1 MHTLLFRS
9 ADRVFG
15 STNDFRITLPY
26 LAALAN
32 ADVWCVKIERVII
45 PKNDSFSLWYSS
57 SSTALLPPTNKVFVD
72 DYIEIHLD
80 FGAASKSYDSRTK
93 GQRIAHLVGARTIT
107 GSQIMTSFPDEAVKY
122 HVSRPNL
129 NELHVRVVNKRNE
142 PATVLQVND
151 FPTLTDP
158 PPDISSKEV
167 AIPEWVFVMTIEPVE
182 KYDS

>member
-15 STNDFRITLPY
+15 TTNDYRITLPY

-72 DYIEIHLD
+72 DYVEIHLD
-80 FGAASKSYDSRTK
+80 FGAASKS
-93 GQRIAHLVGARTIT
+93 
-107 GSQIMTSFPDEAVKY
+107 
-122 HVSRPNL
+122 
-129 NELHVRVVNKRNE
+129 
-142 PATVLQVND
+142 
-151 FPTLTDP
+151 
-158 PPDISSKEV
+158 
-167 AIPEWVFVMTIEPVE
+167 
-182 KYDS
+182 